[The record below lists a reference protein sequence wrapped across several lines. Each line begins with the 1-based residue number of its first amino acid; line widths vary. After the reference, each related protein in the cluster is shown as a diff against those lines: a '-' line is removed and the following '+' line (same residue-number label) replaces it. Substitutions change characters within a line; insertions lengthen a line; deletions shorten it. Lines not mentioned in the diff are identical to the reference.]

1 MDNASCVV
9 PEGQDQVPK
18 TSSVVV
24 GHIQRELPDDV
35 LAIVRAYAKPSF
47 KYFKEYNQ
55 ALKIN
60 HLDQWKTLLKK
71 LKELKDDKQ
80 VDEILFLLRAYQRAT
95 EDWHKAMKEEQK
107 LWEIG
112 YTEFNMFIMRQER
125 NKRVL
130 VTQAK
135 KWDMNKVF
143 SILSRL
149 LYGTEKGT
157 YELRI
162 KGELNTWI

>member
-1 MDNASCVV
+1 MDQTLSVV
-9 PEGQDQVPK
+9 PEPEGFKVAGQPP
-18 TSSVVV
+18 
-24 GHIQRELPDDV
+24 RELPDDV

-60 HLDQWKTLLKK
+60 HLDKWKTLLKK

-80 VDEILFLLRAYQRAT
+80 VDEILFLLRVYQKAT
-95 EDWHKAMKEEQK
+95 EDWHKAMKEEEK

-130 VTQAK
+130 VSQAK

-143 SILSRL
+143 GILSCL
-149 LYGTEKGT
+149 LYGKEKAT